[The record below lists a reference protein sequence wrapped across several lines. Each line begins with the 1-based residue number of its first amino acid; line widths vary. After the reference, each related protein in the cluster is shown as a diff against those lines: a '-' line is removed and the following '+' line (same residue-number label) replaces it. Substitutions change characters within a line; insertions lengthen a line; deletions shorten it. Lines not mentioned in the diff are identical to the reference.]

1 MIEYVSWQQNLG
13 NVKEMTLNYSPS
25 NICWK
30 LEHGEKNGKSNWQ
43 NIWIGDL
50 AMGECENRQR
60 KSYNIE
66 TNCKHSKGGYGKL
79 PLGNVYTC
87 RGFF

>member
-1 MIEYVSWQQNLG
+1 MIEHVSWQQNLG
-13 NVKEMTLNYSPS
+13 NVKEMTLSYSPS
-25 NICWK
+25 NIGWK

-50 AMGECENRQR
+50 TMGECENRQR

-87 RGFF
+87 HGFF